1 MHPYSRF
8 DKQRKKKKRLELPSV
23 TQTSCMISW
32 NYFSPRKK
40 ERKNGVFSEM
50 HPSMEK
56 LPSLFHPPQKIS
68 LRCTGG
74 FPFGSL
80 LQGGLVSKGEEKGK
94 KQKEIHV
101 QRCFT
106 RGEKLY
112 LRPCSSKI
120 ICWIL
125 VDSPPLHSI
134 EYKCEIDIER
144 NYRKKNNI
152 KKGIISI
159 FFEHNF
165 VNIGKK
171 EKFLRSNTI

>member
-8 DKQRKKKKRLELPSV
+8 DKQRKKKK
-23 TQTSCMISW
+23 TSRTSICNPNFLHDFMKL
-32 NYFSPRKK
+32 FLTRKERKK
-40 ERKNGVFSEM
+40 ERRFFRNASVDGEASFVIS
-50 HPSMEK
+50 
-56 LPSLFHPPQKIS
+56 PPQKIS

-74 FPFGSL
+74 SPFGSL

-112 LRPCSSKI
+112 LRLCSSKI

-152 KKGIISI
+152 KKWIISI
-159 FFEHNF
+159 FFEHTF

-171 EKFLRSNTI
+171 RKRNF

>member
-8 DKQRKKKKRLELPSV
+8 DKQRKKKK
-23 TQTSCMISW
+23 TSRTSICNPNFLHDFMKL
-32 NYFSPRKK
+32 FLTTKERKK
-40 ERKNGVFSEM
+40 ERRFFRNASVDGEASFVISPPSKDFASLHWWFSVRFS
-50 HPSMEK
+50 PSGRVGFK
-56 LPSLFHPPQKIS
+56 
-68 LRCTGG
+68 GG
-74 FPFGSL
+74 RGKK
-80 LQGGLVSKGEEKGK
+80 QKGK

-152 KKGIISI
+152 KK
-159 FFEHNF
+159 
-165 VNIGKK
+165 
-171 EKFLRSNTI
+171 